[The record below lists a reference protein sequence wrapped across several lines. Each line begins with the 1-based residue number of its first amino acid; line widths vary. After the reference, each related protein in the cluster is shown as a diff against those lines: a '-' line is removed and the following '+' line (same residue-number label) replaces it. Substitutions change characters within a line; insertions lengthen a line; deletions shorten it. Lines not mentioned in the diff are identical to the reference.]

1 MNDKKT
7 SLPWAKAPAKPI
19 GLPPGASPFGSSQS
33 RRDTHDAFAAAEP
46 LAACQA
52 LFETQGSRADGTST
66 GGGQRST
73 DTQPAHASSGYLKL
87 RVWAEMLEDQMQER
101 IRQGNR
107 VERAGVDPT
116 PYMAQLDVLA
126 RVEKDVGRAM
136 RLCYRDVV
144 DPEIVSW
151 QKTTKGIGDHL
162 LARLLGVIGHPRHT
176 VVHRWEGTGKER
188 TLVEL
193 GAMER
198 SVSQL
203 WSYCGV
209 GDPSRRRRS
218 GMTAEDGAALG
229 NPRAKMLIHLIADH
243 CQMCRTSP
251 YRDLYEQAR
260 VRYAGRVHVDVC
272 PQCHAK
278 AGDPWRPGHQH
289 AAALRLVAKTIL
301 KDLWIVSGDGQ

>member
-1 MNDKKT
+1 MGN
-7 SLPWAKAPAKPI
+7 
-19 GLPPGASPFGSSQS
+19 
-33 RRDTHDAFAAAEP
+33 E
-46 LAACQA
+46 
-52 LFETQGSRADGTST
+52 
-66 GGGQRST
+66 
-73 DTQPAHASSGYLKL
+73 TQPAVASSGYLKL

-126 RVEKDVGRAM
+126 RVEKDVGKAM

-188 TLVEL
+188 ELIEL

-218 GMTAEDGAALG
+218 GMTAEDGASLG
-229 NPRAKMLIHLIADH
+229 SPRAKMLVHLIAEH
-243 CQMCRTSP
+243 CMMCKTSP

-260 VRYAGRVHVDVC
+260 VRYADRVHVDVC

-289 AAALRLVAKTIL
+289 AAALRLVSKTIL
-301 KDLWIVSGDGQ
+301 KDLWIVSGGGQ